1 MSQRVA
7 NSAIRVRTTTRCL
20 LAERPQRNRPQLNGD
35 LVQPV
40 QDHRYRVW
48 VGAASAWSIRIA
60 YRVHASDSMPQSS
73 GGRRF
78 PQKPLGHD

>member
-1 MSQRVA
+1 VSQRVA

-40 QDHRYRVW
+40 QDHRHRVW
-48 VGAASAWSIRIA
+48 VGAAQRLEHTDCVPGSRIGLYA
-60 YRVHASDSMPQSS
+60 PI
-73 GGRRF
+73 
-78 PQKPLGHD
+78 